1 MSCDISRGKNLL
13 SCKNAVSGLK
23 AIYMANFD
31 DYFTDDD
38 FVSNA
43 SGHTMVDLGTLTE
56 VYKFELKNSANTFQQ
71 DITSSRDNGTTFFNQ
86 VLNFTLTKL
95 SAEMEFQVKMMAWGR
110 PIIFV
115 ETNGGIFFAMGVEHG
130 CEIAGNSQVQGT
142 MDSLNGYVLTATGM
156 EPAPIYYLNDDT
168 VTALLA
174 LVSSDN
180 ITE

>member
-31 DYFTDDD
+31 DYE
-38 FVSNA
+38 FVTQSNA
-43 SGHTMVDLGTLTE
+43 SGHTMTDLGTLST
-56 VYKFELKNSANTFQQ
+56 VFKFELKNSANTFQQ

-115 ETNGGIFFAMGVEHG
+115 ETNGGLFFAMGIEHG

-156 EPAPIYYLNDDT
+156 EPAPIFYLDDAT
-168 VTALLA
+168 ITALEA
-174 LVSSDN
+174 LVSSAN
-180 ITE
+180 IAG

>member
-31 DYFTDDD
+31 DYD
-38 FVSNA
+38 FVTESTP
-43 SGHTMVDLGTLTE
+43 SGHTMTDLGTLSE
-56 VYKFELKNSANTFQQ
+56 VFKFELKNSANTFQQ

-86 VLNFTLTKL
+86 VLNFTITKL
-95 SAEMEFQVKMMAWGR
+95 SKEMEFQVKMMSWSR

-115 ETNGGIFFAMGVEHG
+115 ETNGGLFFAMGVEHG

-156 EPAPIYYLNDDT
+156 EPAPIFYLDDAT
-168 VTALLA
+168 ITALLA

>member
-31 DYFTDDD
+31 DYD
-38 FVSNA
+38 FVTESTP
-43 SGHTMVDLGTLTE
+43 SGHTMTDLGTLAE
-56 VYKFELKNSANTFQQ
+56 VFKFELKNSANTFQQ

-115 ETNGGIFFAMGVEHG
+115 ETNGGLFFSMGIEHG

-156 EPAPIYYLNDDT
+156 EPAPIFYLDDAT

>member
-31 DYFTDDD
+31 DYD
-38 FVSNA
+38 FVTQSNA
-43 SGHTMVDLGTLTE
+43 SGHTMTDLGTLST
-56 VYKFELKNSANTFQQ
+56 VFKFELKNSANTFQQ

-115 ETNGGIFFAMGVEHG
+115 ETNGGLFFSMGIEHG

-142 MDSLNGYVLTATGM
+142 MDSLNGYVLTATAM
-156 EPAPIYYLNDDT
+156 EPAPIFYLDDAT

-174 LVSSDN
+174 LVSANN

>member
-23 AIYMANFD
+23 AIYLANFD
-31 DYFTDDD
+31 DYE
-38 FVSNA
+38 FVTVSTQ
-43 SGHTMVDLGTLTE
+43 SGHTMTDLGTLSE
-56 VYKFELKNSANTFQQ
+56 VFKYELKNSANTFQQ
-71 DITSSRDNGTTFFNQ
+71 DINSSRDNGTTFFNQ

-115 ETNGGIFFAMGVEHG
+115 ETNGGLVFCMGMEHG
-130 CEIAGNSQVQGT
+130 AEIAGNSQVQGT
-142 MDSLNGYVLTATGM
+142 MDSLNGYVLTATAM
-156 EPAPIYYLNDDT
+156 EPQPIYYLDDAT
-168 VTALLA
+168 IAALFA
-174 LVSSDN
+174 LVSADN